1 MSYFDNSA
9 NKGFN
14 KFKKKTKKCQME
26 ICDPTPSGRLALMV
40 LAKVSPRQLC
50 IRVRADIQLSKHK
63 NKRGFS
69 PANTQCKVKGK
80 DKDKSNRGFSLRLS
94 GKYSMQRTQ
103 SLISNRCIRP
113 LSYSTTSQ
121 QLVGFEE
128 VRFPNCQ

>member
-63 NKRGFS
+63 NKRQILD
-69 PANTQCKVKGK
+69 AKTKTNTNTRKGK
-80 DKDKSNRGFSLRLS
+80 DKDKDIQLS
-94 GKYSMQRTQ
+94 KHK
-103 SLISNRCIRP
+103 
-113 LSYSTTSQ
+113 
-121 QLVGFEE
+121 EE
-128 VRFPNCQ
+128 